1 MMKFLTHTLV
11 ALVAA
16 TAGGSGVY
24 YFVPP
29 TIVQEMPVE
38 SPEQWEVRHSP
49 RGGCTAHIVEEID
62 KAKQQIYVWS
72 YSFTSLP
79 IADALIRA
87 HQRGVKVGVVIDGN
101 SVHANGGKAMHM
113 VHNDVLVYADRAH
126 AIQHQK
132 VMAIDGTLIFGSFN
146 WTVSAETRN
155 SEVLITL
162 RNCKIEMYA
171 KFVSNWRLHQEHGE
185 LLRKPK

>member
-16 TAGGSGVY
+16 TAGGGGVY

-29 TIVQEMPVE
+29 TVTYEMPIE
-38 SPEQWEVRHSP
+38 SKEEWEVRFSP
-49 RGGCTAHIVEEID
+49 KGGCTTHIVEEID
-62 KAKQQIYVWS
+62 KANQQIYVWS
-72 YSFTSLP
+72 YSFTSQP

-87 HQRGVKVGVVIDGN
+87 HQRGVKVGVVIDGP
-101 SVHANGGKAMHM
+101 SVHANGGRAMYL
-113 VHNDVLVYADRAH
+113 VNNDVPVFADRAH

-171 KFVSNWRLHQEHGE
+171 KFVNNWHHHKSHAEPLH
-185 LLRKPK
+185 KPK